1 MTGRARSCTAR
12 AGAAGL
18 SAGLVC
24 CAFGATT
31 AVASKATPKPVA
43 PANAVVNGDFALP
56 ASAFSNGLVGFLSPQ
71 GYAVNKLPVKRI
83 PGWTILEGS
92 TNGVPNPNA
101 GGVVVFQKARLQ
113 APQGTTQ
120 SLELSNNGP
129 GSISDTFKTTPGATY
144 ILTWYGAG
152 YPDGKSVKV
161 VNVSWDASQIATASF
176 KGKTGAN
183 MGWTLHHEDVK
194 ATAAS
199 STLEFSDG
207 TSPTDP
213 YGPFV
218 GDVSLTKQGG

>member
-1 MTGRARSCTAR
+1 MTGGSRSRAGY
-12 AGAAGL
+12 AGAAAFLIG
-18 SAGLVC
+18 SAC
-24 CAFGATT
+24 CAYGATT
-31 AVASKATPKPVA
+31 AVAGHAGGKPTA
-43 PANAVVNGDFALP
+43 PANAVANGDFALP
-56 ASAFSNGLVGFLSPQ
+56 ASAFSNGLVGYLSPQ

-92 TNGVPNPNA
+92 TNGTPNPNA

-113 APQGTTQ
+113 APQGTAQ

-129 GSISDTFKTTPGATY
+129 GSISDTIKTTPGATY

-152 YPDGKSVKV
+152 YPDGKSVKLI
-161 VNVSWDASQIATASF
+161 NVSWDASQIATASF

-183 MGWTLHHEDVK
+183 MGWTLHHEDVT
-194 ATAAS
+194 ATGTS

-218 GDVSLTKQGG
+218 GDVSLTKQGR